1 MKIVRVLM
9 LCAVAAIGAAFV
21 ACHRESDTAPAP
33 APAPAPRV
41 AAPAAAKKAP
51 GAAELTTGMV
61 EAAIQGKS
69 LVPVLLKFDLAQKP
83 TVGRPLDINLA
94 VIPQIDASAAQIQVA
109 GGDGITVP
117 AGTNQIDLPAME
129 AGQVY
134 RQSIKVNPNAE
145 GVLLLNLTLSLKHDE
160 ITESQAFSIPLI
172 VER

>member
-1 MKIVRVLM
+1 MKIARVLL

-33 APAPAPRV
+33 APAPRV
-41 AAPAAAKKAP
+41 APAAAKKAP
-51 GAAELTTGMV
+51 VAAELTTGMV

-69 LVPVLLKFDLAQKP
+69 LVPVLLKFDLVQKP

-94 VIPQIDASAAQIQVA
+94 VIPQIDASAAQIQVV

-117 AGTNQIDLPAME
+117 AGTNQIDMPALE

-134 RQSIKVNPNAE
+134 RHSIKVNPNAE
-145 GVLLLNLTLSLKHDE
+145 GVLLLNLTLTLKHDE
-160 ITESQAFSIPLI
+160 ITESQAFSLPLI